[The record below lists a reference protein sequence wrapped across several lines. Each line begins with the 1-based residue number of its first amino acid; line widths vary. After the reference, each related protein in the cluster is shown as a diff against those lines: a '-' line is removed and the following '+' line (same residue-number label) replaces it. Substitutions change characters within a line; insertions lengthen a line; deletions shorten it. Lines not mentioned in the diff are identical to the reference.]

1 MIDGIRDL
9 LYNGKPL
16 VVEASDWRAVEA
28 RLRKARIKFWAWKRF
43 TSSDGGDCAA
53 VSVPA
58 KQYKRAQAIAG
69 MSDEKRRSWGA
80 LGKVVMALFLLGLV
94 AAYVMAGGAL

>member
-16 VVEASDWRAVEA
+16 VVEAENWRDVEA
-28 RLRKARIKFWAWKRF
+28 KLRKARIKFWAWQRF
-43 TSSDGGDCAA
+43 TSSDGGDVAC

-58 KQYKRAQAIAG
+58 KQYKRAQQLAG
-69 MSDEKRRSWGA
+69 MSDEKRAPW
-80 LGKVVMALFLLGLV
+80 GLV
-94 AAYVMAGGAL
+94 GKLLIAAVILAIVAFVLMGGAL